1 MLVRS
6 DYLTESVDS
15 ILDNAVYLTESETM
29 NNPAICPVIENSRL
43 GIYIAPFTS
52 VSGLME
58 TYDIDGD
65 TALAWVAESNGVD
78 PDAITVSIND
88 YDIIAEPNIVN
99 EFSHYVVNP
108 ISEDSAAYQ
117 LMEACLDGY
126 FNTGDEGYLDY
137 YVEDAL
143 FDEETD
149 YSLLNES
156 WGGKA
161 LRKAGEFIGSVGQS
175 AGKHT
180 SSNFITTGLG
190 KLGQKFTNAGATVGS
205 KAVGLGNKFDEKIA
219 TSLPYRAVARV
230 GSIPLKHKKLT
241 AVAGG
246 IYAYKH
252 RKQIKAAIASK
263 IAALRDKTQQLQQQ
277 QAAAATPEQKGIIQR
292 AIDKI
297 KQMINALIA
306 KLKGLR
312 GGSSSAPAVQ

>member
-29 NNPAICPVIENSRL
+29 NNPAICPVIESDRL

-52 VSGLME
+52 ISGLME
-58 TYDIDGD
+58 AYDIDGD

-78 PDAITVSIND
+78 PESITVSIND
-88 YDIIAEPNIVN
+88 YDIIAEPKIVN

-126 FNTGDEGYLDY
+126 FDTGDEGYLDY

-149 YSLLNES
+149 YSLLNE
-156 WGGKA
+156 GAKDA
-161 LRKAGEFIGSVGQS
+161 AMRFAG
-175 AGKHT
+175 AGR
-180 SSNFITTGLG
+180 NFLG
-190 KLGQKFTNAGATVGS
+190 KVGVKFGKLSNSLVS
-205 KAVGLGNKFDEKIA
+205 KGDSLDNTFRNVSDKVTG
-219 TSLPYRAVARV
+219 SLPYRATKKVATL
-230 GSIPLKHKKLT
+230 PLRHKKLAT
-241 AVAGG
+241 VAGG
-246 IYAYKH
+246 IYAFKH

-263 IAALRDKTQQLQQQ
+263 IAALRNKTQQLQQQ

-292 AIDKI
+292 AIEKI
-297 KQMINALIA
+297 KQMINTLIA
-306 KLKGLR
+306 KLKGIR
-312 GGSSSAPAVQ
+312 GGSPYAAQ